1 MTSTRVISL
10 SILNG
15 LLGVF
20 GTVLNTTVVFV
31 IFKNKDLRKGLN
43 LFILSLS
50 LADLLSN
57 VLAQPIYIYL
67 LAHGTESDLHNLIK
81 VFHFFAFVSLHAST
95 NNLAAITLYRLRA
108 LSRLFRHLILISRK
122 QTWCAIVS
130 VWSAAVTMA
139 VFFDIE
145 PGKSAAPYIHLL
157 VILAWIGSYA
167 GIYGLVRQHKQRI
180 SSKEGMVSCPFMMAN
195 LKYES
200 EAAKTSAILVGTSV
214 ICFFPDVV
222 YELLGVAEKTRLQW
236 AYTLLFANAV
246 INPCVFVCRSQ
257 QFRRAFRKTCRC
269 VWDGPLGNGSLSLQ
283 ENLCLINSFR
293 RGPK

>member
-10 SILNG
+10 SVLNG
-15 LLGVF
+15 LLSVF

-57 VLAQPIYIYL
+57 VVAQPIYIYL
-67 LAHGTESDLHNLIK
+67 LAHETETDHYKLK
-81 VFHFFAFVSLHAST
+81 AFHFLTFVSLHAST
-95 NNLAAITLYRLRA
+95 NNLVAITLYRLRA
-108 LSRLFRHLILISRK
+108 LSRLFRHIILISRK
-122 QTWCAIVS
+122 QTWCAIVT
-130 VWSAAVTMA
+130 VWSAAVIMA
-139 VFFDIE
+139 IVFDIE
-145 PGKSAAPYIHLL
+145 PGRSAAPYIHLV
-157 VILAWIGSYA
+157 VILAWLGSYA
-167 GIYGLVRQHKQRI
+167 GIYGLVRQHKHRI
-180 SSKEGMVSCPFMMAN
+180 SFKEGMASCPFMMAN

-222 YELLGVAEKTRLQW
+222 YELLERAEETRLQW
-236 AYTLLFANAV
+236 SYTLLFANAL

-257 QFRRAFRKTCRC
+257 QFRRAFRKTCGC
-269 VWDGPLGNGSLSLQ
+269 V
-283 ENLCLINSFR
+283 
-293 RGPK
+293 